1 MLKLTLSSFLAWV
14 PMVFIAILN
23 GAIRQGWYAKH
34 VTELRAHQI
43 STVTG
48 IALFAAYMWALFR
61 VWKLAS
67 LRQALLTGFL
77 WLGFTVAFEFL
88 FGRYVMGHAW
98 SRLLKDY
105 DVAGGRLWP
114 LVLVW
119 TAAGP
124 YIFFRLRK

>member
-1 MLKLTLSSFLAWV
+1 MLKLTLFSFLAWV

-48 IALFAAYMWALFR
+48 IALFAAYMLALFR
-61 VWKLAS
+61 VWKIAS
-67 LRQALLTGFL
+67 VRQPLLTGFL

-105 DVAGGRLWP
+105 DVTGGHLWP

-124 YIFFRLRK
+124 YIFFRLCK